1 MNSFLE
7 TIRGVHSDSVQ
18 YGYVLGYEPEIN
30 YVRRV
35 GTVYWTLAVR
45 G

>member
-1 MNSFLE
+1 MVEARVNSFLE

-30 YVRRV
+30 SM
-35 GTVYWTLAVR
+35 
-45 G
+45 